1 MTDLNKFVQD
11 AIRTESHIETV
22 TTNPVILEG
31 ILQTLIAAGN
41 ALDMVK
47 KHVFYGKEIDQ
58 EKLDDLSHAAEIY
71 ASQIRQ
77 PSTAQKDFDIDP
89 RLFHAIVG
97 MTTESIEL
105 IEALHKSFMG
115 EELDTVNI
123 LEEMG
128 DINWYQAIGVD
139 TLDSDLETVL
149 NTVIAKLKA
158 RFPEKFT
165 SENAINRDLDTERKI
180 LEGNKK

>member
-1 MTDLNKFVQD
+1 MTDLTKFVQD
-11 AIRTESHIETV
+11 AIRTESRIDNI
-22 TTNPVILEG
+22 TTNPVVLEG

-47 KHVFYGKEIDQ
+47 KNVFYGKEIDQ
-58 EKLDDLSHAAEIY
+58 AQLERLANTAELF
-71 ASQIRQ
+71 ASQIRDDR
-77 PSTAQKDFDIDP
+77 PAQKQFDIDP
-89 RLFHAIVG
+89 RLFHAVVG

-105 IEALHKSFMG
+105 LEALHASFQTG
-115 EELDTVNI
+115 EPIDTVNL

-128 DINWYQAIGVD
+128 DINWYEAIAID
-139 TLDSDLETVL
+139 TLDSDFETVL
-149 NTVIAKLKA
+149 NKVIAKLKA

-180 LEGNKK
+180 LEEK